1 MKKQLYSLW
10 ELLEENKVFIPII
23 QRDYA
28 QGRKGKE
35 VLRKH
40 FFTNLIEALNN
51 ESDLKLDF
59 VYGTIEDGK
68 FAPLDGQQ
76 RLTSLWLLH
85 WYLAYKTEHLK
96 EDSVKTRLKKFSY
109 ETRISSR
116 EFIQNLCNGL
126 NENENE
132 KEGKSI
138 SDIIRNQ
145 PWFTQSFASDPT
157 IQSMLTSLDDKEK
170 GCGFEQLLKKEE
182 YKDKWDAYWELLCSE
197 KCPITFFYKDMK
209 DDDLPESDSLYVK
222 MNARGKRLTNFE
234 NFKAELF
241 KVKHNDKELFSLEDF
256 ISPFENQWTN
266 DIFWPYKNE
275 EKKIDEIFF
284 KFINRICRNNLLRS
298 KKFKEDLKDKS
309 KLWLQF
315 EREENLKDEYVF
327 ESIEAYE
334 EVLTEDSEKVSTENF
349 VKNFTNMMNNIST
362 AAESLSEHKFN
373 NILKPPY
380 EFKFIPEYNNGD
392 ISSITI
398 PERVLMEGVACYFI
412 HNEYNEE
419 TFRDWMFF
427 VRNLTYN
434 SSADRYERIGGLLEK
449 IYEWAEYS
457 GNVIEFLANFTED
470 YKSIAAEQ
478 FKEEVEK
485 AKMISKLRTGKSS
498 FNFTEKDIRDAE
510 TDLPTDGAI
519 RYLFTNPD
527 KSIDWNLF
535 EAKSMNAKKLF
546 LKKDTDTIPVN
557 TLRKLVALFEKK
569 EQFSCNKQLI
579 YDSKKSSWKNILLNL
594 EELKEPVHKLL
605 TSTEELLSD
614 DKLSQ
619 FEPQSALKKDAYKQL
634 QKDLVTTNFLEKTT
648 WCEFAFREE
657 NMLFIPNGAWADW
670 KSYYLGTPRNR
681 LLSKAIDDG
690 LVSLEESKRLD
701 ASNFF
706 YGADLNFQYR
716 DRRFKWYR
724 TEYSRE
730 TNEVD
735 IYLMYINEDNKEDY
749 LKRKEPIVE
758 KYKDERASYYS
769 ALIEKDISQE
779 GFYKVLNDLI
789 NEAERDG
796 MIE

>member
-10 ELLEENKVFIPII
+10 ELLEENEVFIPII

-51 ESDLKLDF
+51 KSDLKLDF

-85 WYLAYKTEHLK
+85 WYLAYKTEHLA

-116 EFIQNLCNGL
+116 EFIQKLCNGL
-126 NENENE
+126 NGDENE

-241 KVKHNDKELFSLEDF
+241 KVKRNNQALFSLEYF

-315 EREENLKDEYVF
+315 EREEKLKDEYVF
-327 ESIEAYE
+327 ESIEAYDK
-334 EVLTEDSEKVSTENF
+334 EVLTENF
-349 VKNFTNMMNNIST
+349 VEDFTKMMNNIST
-362 AAESLSEHKFN
+362 AAKSLSEHKFN
-373 NILKPPY
+373 NILKAPY

-449 IYEWAEYS
+449 IYKWAKHS
-457 GNVIEFLANFTED
+457 GDVITFLKD
-470 YKSIAAEQ
+470 YKEEYKDIAAEQ
-478 FKEEVEK
+478 FQEEVEK
-485 AKMISKLRTGKSS
+485 AKMISKLRAGESS
-498 FNFTEKDIRDAE
+498 FDFKEKDIRDAE
-510 TDLPTDGAI
+510 TDLPTNGAI
-519 RYLFTNPD
+519 RYLFTDSD
-527 KSIDWNLF
+527 KNIDWNLF
-535 EAKSMNAKKLF
+535 ETKSENAKKLF
-546 LKKDTDTIPVN
+546 LKENEDTIPVN

-605 TSTEELLSD
+605 MSTEELLSD
-614 DKLSQ
+614 SKLSQ
-619 FEPQSALKKDAYKQL
+619 FEPQSEHLDDDYKKL

-690 LVSLEESKRLD
+690 LVSLEESKRLY

-706 YGADLNFQYR
+706 YGAELNFQYR

-730 TNEVD
+730 KNEVD

>member
-10 ELLEENKVFIPII
+10 ELLEENEVFIPII

-51 ESDLKLDF
+51 KSDLKLDF

-85 WYLAYKTEHLK
+85 WYLAYKTEHLA

-116 EFIQNLCNGL
+116 EFIQKLCNGL
-126 NENENE
+126 NGDENE

-234 NFKAELF
+234 NFKAELI
-241 KVKHNDKELFSLEDF
+241 KVKRNNQALFSLEYF

-315 EREENLKDEYVF
+315 EREEKLKDEYVF
-327 ESIEAYE
+327 ESIEAYDK
-334 EVLTEDSEKVSTENF
+334 EVLMENF
-349 VKNFTNMMNNIST
+349 VEDFTKMMNNIST
-362 AAESLSEHKFN
+362 AAKSLHEHKFN
-373 NILKPPY
+373 NILKAPY

-449 IYEWAEYS
+449 IYKWAKHS
-457 GNVIEFLANFTED
+457 GDVITFLKD
-470 YKSIAAEQ
+470 YKEEYKDIAAEQ
-478 FKEEVEK
+478 FQEEVEK
-485 AKMISKLRTGKSS
+485 AKMISKLRAGESS
-498 FNFTEKDIRDAE
+498 FNFTEEDIRYAE
-510 TDLPTDGAI
+510 TYLPTDGAI

-527 KSIDWNLF
+527 KSINWDSF
-535 EAKSMNAKKLF
+535 EKKSKNAKKLF
-546 LKKDTDTIPVN
+546 PENDDTIPVN
-557 TLRKLVALFEKK
+557 TLRKLVALFDKE

-619 FEPQSALKKDAYKQL
+619 FEPQSALNDAAYKQL

-648 WCEFAFREE
+648 WCEFAFRGG

-706 YGADLNFQYR
+706 YGAELNFQYR

-735 IYLMYINEDNKEDY
+735 IYLMSINEDNKEG
-749 LKRKEPIVE
+749 KEPIVE
-758 KYKDERASYYS
+758 KYKDERDSRYS

-789 NEAERDG
+789 NEAERKV
-796 MIE
+796 

>member
-10 ELLEENKVFIPII
+10 ELLEENEVFIPII

-85 WYLAYKTEHLK
+85 WYLAYKTEHLA

-116 EFIQNLCNGL
+116 EFIQKLCNGL
-126 NENENE
+126 NGDENE
-132 KEGKSI
+132 KKGKSI

-182 YKDKWDAYWELLCSE
+182 YKDKWKDYWDLLCSKE
-197 KCPITFFYKDMK
+197 CPITFFYKDMK

-241 KVKHNDKELFSLEDF
+241 KVERDKQALFSLENF

-266 DIFWPYKNE
+266 NIFWPYKNG

-284 KFINRICRNNLLRS
+284 KFINRICRNNLLRR
-298 KKFKEDLKDKS
+298 KKFKEELKDKS

-315 EREENLKDEYVF
+315 EKEEKLKDEYVF
-327 ESIEAYE
+327 ESIEAYN
-334 EVLTEDSEKVSTENF
+334 EVLMKDEDKNKDEDF
-349 VKNFTNMMNNIST
+349 VEEFTKMMTNIS
-362 AAESLSEHKFN
+362 SLHEHKLN
-373 NILKPPY
+373 NILKAPY
-380 EFKFIPEYNNGD
+380 EFKFIPEYNKGG

-398 PERVLMEGVACYFI
+398 PERALMEGVACYFI
-412 HNEYNEE
+412 YNQYTEE
-419 TFRDWMFF
+419 TKRAFSDWMFF
-427 VRNLTYN
+427 IRNLTYN
-434 SSADRYERIGGLLEK
+434 SSADRYERIGGLLKK
-449 IYEWAEYS
+449 IYEWAKHS
-457 GNVIEFLANFTED
+457 GDVITFLKD
-470 YKSIAAEQ
+470 YKEEYKDIAAEQ
-478 FKEEVEK
+478 FQEEVEK
-485 AKMISKLRTGKSS
+485 AKMISKLRAGESS
-498 FNFTEKDIRDAE
+498 FDFKEKDIRDAE

-519 RYLFTNPD
+519 RYLFTDSD
-527 KSIDWNLF
+527 KNIDWNLF
-535 EAKSMNAKKLF
+535 ETKSENAKKLF
-546 LKKDTDTIPVN
+546 LKENDDTIPVN

-614 DKLSQ
+614 GKLSQ
-619 FEPQSALKKDAYKQL
+619 FEPQSEHLDDDYKQL
-634 QKDLVTTNFLEKTT
+634 QKDLVTTNFLEETT
-648 WCEFAFREE
+648 WCEFAFRGE

-681 LLSKAIDDG
+681 LLSKAIDEEQVT
-690 LVSLEESKRLD
+690 VSENKRLNT
-701 ASNFF
+701 SNFF
-706 YGADLNFQYR
+706 YGAELNFQYR

-724 TEYSRE
+724 TKYSRE

-735 IYLMYINEDNKEDY
+735 IYLMYIDEDNKEDY

-796 MIE
+796 KIE

>member
-10 ELLEENKVFIPII
+10 ELLEENEVFIPII

-51 ESDLKLDF
+51 KSDLKLDF

-85 WYLAYKTEHLK
+85 WYLAYKTEHLA

-116 EFIQNLCNGL
+116 EFIQKLCNGL
-126 NENENE
+126 NGDENE

-234 NFKAELF
+234 NFKAELI
-241 KVKHNDKELFSLEDF
+241 KVKRNNQALFSLEYF

-315 EREENLKDEYVF
+315 EREEKLKDEYVF
-327 ESIEAYE
+327 ESIEAYDK
-334 EVLTEDSEKVSTENF
+334 EVLTENF
-349 VKNFTNMMNNIST
+349 VEDFTKMMNNIST
-362 AAESLSEHKFN
+362 AAKSLSEHKFN
-373 NILKPPY
+373 NILKAPY

-449 IYEWAEYS
+449 IYKWAKHS
-457 GNVIEFLANFTED
+457 GDVITFLKD
-470 YKSIAAEQ
+470 YKEEYKDIAAEQ
-478 FKEEVEK
+478 FQEEVEK
-485 AKMISKLRTGKSS
+485 AKMISKLRAGESS
-498 FNFTEKDIRDAE
+498 FDFKEKDIRDAE
-510 TDLPTDGAI
+510 TDLPTNGAI
-519 RYLFTNPD
+519 RYLFTDSD
-527 KSIDWNLF
+527 KNIDWNLF
-535 EAKSMNAKKLF
+535 ETKSENAKKLF
-546 LKKDTDTIPVN
+546 LKENEDTIPVN

-614 DKLSQ
+614 SKLSQ
-619 FEPQSALKKDAYKQL
+619 FEPQSEHLDDDYKQL

-690 LVSLEESKRLD
+690 LVSLEESKRLY

-706 YGADLNFQYR
+706 YGAELNFQYR

-730 TNEVD
+730 KNEVD

-758 KYKDERASYYS
+758 KYKDERDSYYS

-789 NEAERDG
+789 NEAEREG
-796 MIE
+796 KIE

>member
-1 MKKQLYSLW
+1 MRDEEQPYSLW
-10 ELLEENKVFIPII
+10 KLLEENEVFIPII

-51 ESDLKLDF
+51 NKSDLKLDF

-85 WYLAYKTEHLK
+85 WYLAYKTEHLA

-126 NENENE
+126 NENE
-132 KEGKSI
+132 KERKSI
-138 SDIIRNQ
+138 SEIIRNQ

-182 YKDKWDAYWELLCSE
+182 YKDKWKDYWELLCSE

-241 KVKHNDKELFSLEDF
+241 KVEHNDQALFSLKYF

-266 DIFWPYKNE
+266 NIFWPYKNE

-315 EREENLKDEYVF
+315 EREEKLKDEYVF
-327 ESIEAYE
+327 ESIEAYDK
-334 EVLTEDSEKVSTENF
+334 EVLTEGF
-349 VKNFTNMMNNIST
+349 VGDFTKMMTNIST
-362 AAESLSEHKFN
+362 ASSLEHKLN
-373 NILKPPY
+373 NIMKAPY
-380 EFKFIPEYNNGD
+380 EFKFIPEYNEGG

-398 PERVLMEGVACYFI
+398 PEMALMEGVACYFI
-412 HNEYNEE
+412 YNQYTEE
-419 TFRDWMFF
+419 TKRAFSDWMFF

-449 IYEWAEYS
+449 IYEWAKYS

-485 AKMISKLRTGKSS
+485 AKMISKLRAGKSS
-498 FNFTEKDIRDAE
+498 FNFTEKNIRDAE
-510 TDLPTDGAI
+510 TYLPTDGAI
-519 RYLFTNPD
+519 RYLFTDSD
-527 KSIDWNLF
+527 KNIDWNLF
-535 EAKSMNAKKLF
+535 ETKSENAKKLF
-546 LKKDTDTIPVN
+546 LKENDDTIPVN

-605 TSTEELLSD
+605 TSTEKLL
-614 DKLSQ
+614 LSQ
-619 FEPQSALKKDAYKQL
+619 FEPQSEHLDDDYKQL

-681 LLSKAIDDG
+681 LLSKAIDDERVT
-690 LVSLEESKRLD
+690 VSPEESKRLD

-706 YGADLNFQYR
+706 YGAEINFQYR

-730 TNEVD
+730 KNEVD

-758 KYKDERASYYS
+758 KYKDERDSYYS

-779 GFYKVLNDLI
+779 VFYKVLNDLI
-789 NEAERDG
+789 NEAEREG

>member
-1 MKKQLYSLW
+1 METQLYSLW
-10 ELLEENKVFIPII
+10 KLLEKNEVFIPII

-35 VLRKH
+35 VLREH

-85 WYLAYKTEHLK
+85 WYLAYKTEHLA

-126 NENENE
+126 NENE

-138 SDIIRNQ
+138 SEIIRNQ

-170 GCGFEQLLKKEE
+170 GCGFEQLLKKGK
-182 YKDKWDAYWELLCSE
+182 YKDKWKDYWELLCSE

-241 KVKHNDKELFSLEDF
+241 KVDQALFSLKYF

-266 DIFWPYKNE
+266 NIFWPYKNE

-315 EREENLKDEYVF
+315 EREEKLKDEYVF
-327 ESIEAYE
+327 ESIEAYK
-334 EVLTEDSEKVSTENF
+334 EVLTKDF
-349 VKNFTNMMNNIST
+349 VDDFTKMMTNIST
-362 AAESLSEHKFN
+362 ASSLEHKLN
-373 NILKPPY
+373 NILKAPY
-380 EFKFIPEYNNGD
+380 EFKFIPEYNEGG

-398 PERVLMEGVACYFI
+398 PEMALMEGVACYFK
-412 HNEYNEE
+412 YNQYTEE
-419 TFRDWMFF
+419 TKRAFSDWMFF

-485 AKMISKLRTGKSS
+485 AKMISKLRAGKSS
-498 FNFTEKDIRDAE
+498 FNFTEKNIRDAE
-510 TDLPTDGAI
+510 TYLPTDGAI
-519 RYLFTNPD
+519 RYLFTDSD
-527 KSIDWNLF
+527 KNIDWNLF
-535 EAKSMNAKKLF
+535 EAKSENAKKLF
-546 LKKDTDTIPVN
+546 LKENDDTIPVN

-619 FEPQSALKKDAYKQL
+619 FEPQSEHLDDDYKQL

-657 NMLFIPNGAWADW
+657 NMLFIPNGAWADG

-681 LLSKAIDDG
+681 LLSKAIDDEQVT
-690 LVSLEESKRLD
+690 VSPEESKRLD
-701 ASNFF
+701 TSNFF
-706 YGADLNFQYR
+706 YGAEINFQYR

-730 TNEVD
+730 ENEVD

-758 KYKDERASYYS
+758 KYKDERDSYYS

-779 GFYKVLNDLI
+779 VFYKVLNDLI
-789 NEAERDG
+789 NEAEREG
-796 MIE
+796 KIE

>member
-1 MKKQLYSLW
+1 METQLYSLW
-10 ELLEENKVFIPII
+10 KLLEKNEVFIPII

-51 ESDLKLDF
+51 KSDLKLDF

-126 NENENE
+126 NGDENE

-241 KVKHNDKELFSLEDF
+241 KVKRNNQALFSLEYF

-315 EREENLKDEYVF
+315 EREEKLKDEYVF

-334 EVLTEDSEKVSTENF
+334 EVLTEDF
-349 VKNFTNMMNNIST
+349 VEDFTKMMNNIST
-362 AAESLSEHKFN
+362 SAESLSEHKFN
-373 NILKPPY
+373 NILKAPY
-380 EFKFIPEYNNGD
+380 EFKFIPEYNKGG

-449 IYEWAEYS
+449 IYKWAKHS
-457 GNVIEFLANFTED
+457 GDVITFLKD
-470 YKSIAAEQ
+470 YKEEYKDIAAEQ
-478 FKEEVEK
+478 FQEEVEK
-485 AKMISKLRTGKSS
+485 AKMISKLRAGESS
-498 FNFTEKDIRDAE
+498 FDFKEKDIRDAE
-510 TDLPTDGAI
+510 IDLPTDGAI
-519 RYLFTNPD
+519 RYLFTDSD
-527 KSIDWNLF
+527 KNIDWNLF
-535 EAKSMNAKKLF
+535 ETKSENAKKLF
-546 LKKDTDTIPVN
+546 LKENEDTIPVN

-619 FEPQSALKKDAYKQL
+619 FEPQSALNDAYKQL

-690 LVSLEESKRLD
+690 RVSLEESKRLY

-706 YGADLNFQYR
+706 YGAELNFQYKN
-716 DRRFKWYR
+716 RRFKWYR

-730 TNEVD
+730 SKEVD
-735 IYLMYINEDNKEDY
+735 IYLMYINKDNKEDY
-749 LKRKEPIVE
+749 LKRTEPIEE
-758 KYKDERASYYS
+758 KYKDERDSHYS
-769 ALIEKDISQE
+769 ARIEKQDISQDE
-779 GFYKVLNDLI
+779 FYKVLDNLI
-789 NEAERDG
+789 EEAERDG

>member
-1 MKKQLYSLW
+1 MKDENTTYSLW
-10 ELLEENKVFIPII
+10 KLLEKNEVFIPII

-35 VLRKH
+35 VLREH

-51 ESDLKLDF
+51 KSDLKLDF

-85 WYLAYKTEHLK
+85 WYLAYKTEHLA

-116 EFIQNLCNGL
+116 EFIQKLCNGL
-126 NENENE
+126 NGDENE

-182 YKDKWDAYWELLCSE
+182 YKDKWKDYWDLLCSKE
-197 KCPITFFYKDMK
+197 CPITFFYKDMK

-241 KVKHNDKELFSLEDF
+241 KVERDNKALFSLENF

-266 DIFWPYKNE
+266 NIFWPYKNG

-327 ESIEAYE
+327 ESIEAYDK
-334 EVLTEDSEKVSTENF
+334 EVLTENF
-349 VKNFTNMMNNIST
+349 VDNFTKMMNNIST

-373 NILKPPY
+373 NILKAPY
-380 EFKFIPEYNNGD
+380 EFKFIPEYNEGG

-412 HNEYNEE
+412 YNEYNEE

-449 IYEWAEYS
+449 IYEWAKHS
-457 GNVIEFLANFTED
+457 GDVITFLKD
-470 YKSIAAEQ
+470 YKEEYKDIAAEQ

-485 AKMISKLRTGKSS
+485 AKMISTLRAGERS

-519 RYLFTNPD
+519 RYLFTDPDPD
-527 KSIDWNLF
+527 KKIDWNLF

-557 TLRKLVALFEKK
+557 TLRKLVALFDKG
-569 EQFSCNKQLI
+569 EQFSCNQQLI

-619 FEPQSALKKDAYKQL
+619 FEPQSALNDAAYKQL

-648 WCEFAFREE
+648 WCEFAFRGG

-706 YGADLNFQYR
+706 YGAELNFQYR

-724 TEYSRE
+724 TEYSRK

-735 IYLMYINEDNKEDY
+735 IYLMYINEDNKEG
-749 LKRKEPIVE
+749 KEPIVE
-758 KYKDERASYYS
+758 KYKDERDSRYS

-789 NEAERDG
+789 NEAEREG

>member
-10 ELLEENKVFIPII
+10 ELLEENEVFIPII

-51 ESDLKLDF
+51 KSDLKLDF

-85 WYLAYKTEHLK
+85 WYLAYKTEHLA

-116 EFIQNLCNGL
+116 EFIQKLCNGL
-126 NENENE
+126 NGDENE

-241 KVKHNDKELFSLEDF
+241 KVKRNNQALFSLEYF

-315 EREENLKDEYVF
+315 EREEKLKDEYVF
-327 ESIEAYE
+327 ESIEAYDK
-334 EVLTEDSEKVSTENF
+334 EVLTENF
-349 VKNFTNMMNNIST
+349 VEDFTKMMNNIST
-362 AAESLSEHKFN
+362 AAKSLSEHKFN
-373 NILKPPY
+373 NILKAPY

-449 IYEWAEYS
+449 IYKWAKHS
-457 GNVIEFLANFTED
+457 GDVITFLKD
-470 YKSIAAEQ
+470 YKEEYKDIAAEQ
-478 FKEEVEK
+478 FQEEVEK
-485 AKMISKLRTGKSS
+485 AKMISKLRAGESS
-498 FNFTEKDIRDAE
+498 FDFKEKDIRDAE
-510 TDLPTDGAI
+510 TDLPTNGAI
-519 RYLFTNPD
+519 RYLFTDSD
-527 KSIDWNLF
+527 KNIDWNLF
-535 EAKSMNAKKLF
+535 ETKSENAKKLF
-546 LKKDTDTIPVN
+546 LKENEDTIPVN

-614 DKLSQ
+614 SKLSQ
-619 FEPQSALKKDAYKQL
+619 FEPQSEHLDDDYKQL

-690 LVSLEESKRLD
+690 LVSLEESKRLY

-706 YGADLNFQYR
+706 YGAELNFQYR

-730 TNEVD
+730 KNEVD

-758 KYKDERASYYS
+758 KYKDERDSYYS

-789 NEAERDG
+789 NEAEREG
-796 MIE
+796 KIE

>member
-10 ELLEENKVFIPII
+10 KLLEENEVFIPII

-51 ESDLKLDF
+51 KSDLKLDF

-96 EDSVKTRLKKFSY
+96 EDNVKTILKKFSY

-116 EFIQNLCNGL
+116 EFIQKLCNGL
-126 NENENE
+126 NGDENE

-170 GCGFEQLLKKEE
+170 GCGFEQLLKKEK

-256 ISPFENQWTN
+256 IPPFENQWTN

-327 ESIEAYE
+327 ESIEAYDK
-334 EVLTEDSEKVSTENF
+334 EVLTENF
-349 VKNFTNMMNNIST
+349 VEDFTKMMNNIST

-373 NILKPPY
+373 NILKAPY
-380 EFKFIPEYNNGD
+380 EFKFIPEYNEGG

-412 HNEYNEE
+412 HNEYKEE
-419 TFRDWMFF
+419 TFRNWMFF

-434 SSADRYERIGGLLEK
+434 SSADRYERIGGLLKK
-449 IYEWAEYS
+449 IYEWAKHS
-457 GNVIEFLANFTED
+457 GDVITFLKD
-470 YKSIAAEQ
+470 YKEEYKDIAAEQ

-485 AKMISKLRTGKSS
+485 AKMISTLRAGESS
-498 FNFTEKDIRDAE
+498 FDFKEKDIRDAE

-527 KSIDWNLF
+527 KSIDWTQF
-535 EAKSMNAKKLF
+535 KQKSMNAKKLF

-557 TLRKLVALFEKK
+557 TLRKLVALFDKG
-569 EQFSCNKQLI
+569 EQFSCNQQLI

-605 TSTEELLSD
+605 TSNEALLSD

-619 FEPQSALKKDAYKQL
+619 FEPQSGALNDAYKQL
-634 QKDLVTTNFLEKTT
+634 QKDLVTTNFLEKQ
-648 WCEFAFREE
+648 
-657 NMLFIPNGAWADW
+657 LGANLHSEGETCYSFLMEHGLIGKVIIWVHQ
-670 KSYYLGTPRNR
+670 G
-681 LLSKAIDDG
+681 ID
-690 LVSLEESKRLD
+690 
-701 ASNFF
+701 
-706 YGADLNFQYR
+706 YFQ
-716 DRRFKWYR
+716 KQLM
-724 TEYSRE
+724 
-730 TNEVD
+730 TNEFP
-735 IYLMYINEDNKEDY
+735 
-749 LKRKEPIVE
+749 LKKV
-758 KYKDERASYYS
+758 KD
-769 ALIEKDISQE
+769 
-779 GFYKVLNDLI
+779 
-789 NEAERDG
+789 
-796 MIE
+796 

>member
-10 ELLEENKVFIPII
+10 ELLEENEVFIPII

-85 WYLAYKTEHLK
+85 WYLAYKTEHLA

-116 EFIQNLCNGL
+116 EFIQKLCNGL
-126 NENENE
+126 NGDENE

-241 KVKHNDKELFSLEDF
+241 KVKRNNQALFSLEYF

-315 EREENLKDEYVF
+315 EREEKLKDEYVF
-327 ESIEAYE
+327 ESIEAYDK
-334 EVLTEDSEKVSTENF
+334 EVLTENF
-349 VKNFTNMMNNIST
+349 VEDFTKMMNNIST
-362 AAESLSEHKFN
+362 AAKSLSEHKFN
-373 NILKPPY
+373 NILKAPY

-449 IYEWAEYS
+449 IYKWAKHS
-457 GNVIEFLANFTED
+457 GDVITFLKD
-470 YKSIAAEQ
+470 YKEEYKDIAAEQ
-478 FKEEVEK
+478 FQEEVEK
-485 AKMISKLRTGKSS
+485 AKMISKLRAGESS
-498 FNFTEKDIRDAE
+498 FNFKEKDIRDAE

-519 RYLFTNPD
+519 RYLFTDSD
-527 KSIDWNLF
+527 KNIDWNLF
-535 EAKSMNAKKLF
+535 ETKSENAKKLF
-546 LKKDTDTIPVN
+546 LKENEDTIPVN

-614 DKLSQ
+614 SKLSQ
-619 FEPQSALKKDAYKQL
+619 FEPQSEHLDDDYKQL

-690 LVSLEESKRLD
+690 LVSLEESKRLY

-706 YGADLNFQYR
+706 YGAELNFQYR

-730 TNEVD
+730 KNEVD

-749 LKRKEPIVE
+749 LKKKEPIVE
-758 KYKDERASYYS
+758 KYKDERDSYYS

-789 NEAERDG
+789 NEAEREG
-796 MIE
+796 KIE

>member
-10 ELLEENKVFIPII
+10 ELLEENEVFIPII

-51 ESDLKLDF
+51 KSDLKLDF

-85 WYLAYKTEHLK
+85 WYLAYKTEHLA

-116 EFIQNLCNGL
+116 EFIQKLCNGL
-126 NENENE
+126 NGDENE

-234 NFKAELF
+234 NFKAELI
-241 KVKHNDKELFSLEDF
+241 KVKRNNQALFSLEYF

-315 EREENLKDEYVF
+315 EREEKLKDEYVF
-327 ESIEAYE
+327 ESIEAYDK
-334 EVLTEDSEKVSTENF
+334 EVLTENF
-349 VKNFTNMMNNIST
+349 VEDFTKMMNNIST
-362 AAESLSEHKFN
+362 AAKSLSEHKFN
-373 NILKPPY
+373 NILKAPY

-449 IYEWAEYS
+449 IYKWAKHS
-457 GNVIEFLANFTED
+457 GDVITFLKD
-470 YKSIAAEQ
+470 YKEEYKDIAAEQ
-478 FKEEVEK
+478 FQEEVEK
-485 AKMISKLRTGKSS
+485 AKMISKLRAGESS
-498 FNFTEKDIRDAE
+498 FDFKEKDIRDAE
-510 TDLPTDGAI
+510 TDLPTNGAI
-519 RYLFTNPD
+519 RYLFTDSD
-527 KSIDWNLF
+527 KNIDWNLF
-535 EAKSMNAKKLF
+535 ETKSENAKKLF
-546 LKKDTDTIPVN
+546 LKENEDTIPVN

-614 DKLSQ
+614 SKLSQ
-619 FEPQSALKKDAYKQL
+619 FEPQSEHLDDDYKQL

-648 WCEFAFREE
+648 WCEFAFRGG

-681 LLSKAIDDG
+681 LLSKAIDDER
-690 LVSLEESKRLD
+690 VSLEESKRLY

-706 YGADLNFQYR
+706 YGAELNFQYR

-730 TNEVD
+730 KNEVD

-749 LKRKEPIVE
+749 LKRKKPIVE
-758 KYKDERASYYS
+758 KYKDERDSYYS

-789 NEAERDG
+789 NEAEREG
-796 MIE
+796 KIE

>member
-1 MKKQLYSLW
+1 MKTQLYSLW
-10 ELLEENKVFIPII
+10 ELLEENEVFIPII

-51 ESDLKLDF
+51 KSDLKLDF

-85 WYLAYKTEHLK
+85 WYLAYKTEHLA

-116 EFIQNLCNGL
+116 EFIQKLCNGL
-126 NENENE
+126 NGDENE

-170 GCGFEQLLKKEE
+170 GCGFEQLLKKEK

-241 KVKHNDKELFSLEDF
+241 KVKHNDKELFSLEEF

-266 DIFWPYKNE
+266 NIFWPYKNE

-284 KFINRICRNNLLRS
+284 KFINRICRNNLLRR

-309 KLWLQF
+309 TLWLQF

-334 EVLTEDSEKVSTENF
+334 EVLTEDSDKVSTENF

-373 NILKPPY
+373 NILKAPY
-380 EFKFIPEYNNGD
+380 EFKFIPEYNKGG

-412 HNEYNEE
+412 YNEYNEE

-449 IYEWAEYS
+449 IYEWAKHS
-457 GNVIEFLANFTED
+457 GDVITFLKD
-470 YKSIAAEQ
+470 YKEEYKDIAAEQ

-485 AKMISKLRTGKSS
+485 AKMISTLRAGERS

-527 KSIDWNLF
+527 PDKSIDWNQF
-535 EAKSMNAKKLF
+535 KQKSMNAKKLF

-557 TLRKLVALFEKK
+557 TLRKLVALFDKG
-569 EQFSCNKQLI
+569 EQFSCNQQLI

-619 FEPQSALKKDAYKQL
+619 FEPQSALNDAYKQL

-648 WCEFAFREE
+648 WCEFAFREG

-690 LVSLEESKRLD
+690 LVSLEESKRLY

-706 YGADLNFQYR
+706 YGAELNFQYR

-735 IYLMYINEDNKEDY
+735 IYLINEDNKEDY
-749 LKRKEPIVE
+749 LKRTEPIE
-758 KYKDERASYYS
+758 ENERDSHYS
-769 ALIEKDISQE
+769 ARIKKQDISQDE
-779 GFYKVLNDLI
+779 FYEVLDNLI
-789 NEAERDG
+789 EEAKSEG

>member
-1 MKKQLYSLW
+1 MKTQLYTLW
-10 ELLEENKVFIPII
+10 ELLEENEVFIPII

-85 WYLAYKTEHLK
+85 WYLAYKTEHLA

-126 NENENE
+126 NENE

-241 KVKHNDKELFSLEDF
+241 KVKRNNQALFSLEYF

-315 EREENLKDEYVF
+315 EREEKLNDEYVF

-334 EVLTEDSEKVSTENF
+334 EVLTEDF
-349 VKNFTNMMNNIST
+349 VEDFTNMMNNIST
-362 AAESLSEHKFN
+362 AAKSLSEHKFN
-373 NILKPPY
+373 NILKAPY
-380 EFKFIPEYNNGD
+380 EFKFIPEYNEGG

-427 VRNLTYN
+427 IRNLTYN
-434 SSADRYERIGGLLEK
+434 SSADRYERIGGLLKK
-449 IYEWAEYS
+449 IYEWAKHS
-457 GNVIEFLANFTED
+457 GDVITFLKD
-470 YKSIAAEQ
+470 YKEEYKDIAAEQ
-478 FKEEVEK
+478 FQEEVEK
-485 AKMISKLRTGKSS
+485 AKMISKLRAGESS
-498 FNFTEKDIRDAE
+498 FDFKEKDIRDAE

-527 KSIDWNLF
+527 PDKNIWTQF
-535 EAKSMNAKKLF
+535 KQKSMNAKKLF

-557 TLRKLVALFEKK
+557 TLRKLVALFDKG
-569 EQFSCNKQLI
+569 EQFSCNQQLI

-594 EELKEPVHKLL
+594 EELKDPVHKLL
-605 TSTEELLSD
+605 TSNEALLSD

-619 FEPQSALKKDAYKQL
+619 FEPQSEHLDDAYKQL

-648 WCEFAFREE
+648 WCEFAFRGG

-681 LLSKAIDDG
+681 LLSKAIDDEQVT
-690 LVSLEESKRLD
+690 VSPEESKRLD

-706 YGADLNFQYR
+706 YGAELNFQYR

-730 TNEVD
+730 KNEVD

-758 KYKDERASYYS
+758 KYKDERDSYYS
-769 ALIEKDISQE
+769 ALIEKDIRQE

-789 NEAERDG
+789 NEAEREG
-796 MIE
+796 KIE

>member
-1 MKKQLYSLW
+1 MKTQLYSLW
-10 ELLEENKVFIPII
+10 KLLEENEVFIPII

-51 ESDLKLDF
+51 KSNLKLDF

-96 EDSVKTRLKKFSY
+96 EDNVKTILKKFSY

-116 EFIQNLCNGL
+116 EFIQKLCNGL
-126 NENENE
+126 NGDEDE

-241 KVKHNDKELFSLEDF
+241 KVKRNNQALFSLEYF
-256 ISPFENQWTN
+256 ICPFENQWTN

-315 EREENLKDEYVF
+315 EREEKLKDEYVF
-327 ESIEAYE
+327 ESIEAYDK
-334 EVLTEDSEKVSTENF
+334 EVLTENF
-349 VKNFTNMMNNIST
+349 VEDFTKMMNNIST
-362 AAESLSEHKFN
+362 AAKSLSEHKFN
-373 NILKPPY
+373 NILKAPY

-449 IYEWAEYS
+449 IYKWAKHS
-457 GNVIEFLANFTED
+457 GDVITFLKD
-470 YKSIAAEQ
+470 YKEEYKDIAAEQ
-478 FKEEVEK
+478 FQEEVEK
-485 AKMISKLRTGKSS
+485 AKMISKLRAGESS
-498 FNFTEKDIRDAE
+498 FDFKEKDIRDAE
-510 TDLPTDGAI
+510 TDLPTNGAI
-519 RYLFTNPD
+519 RYLFTDSD
-527 KSIDWNLF
+527 KNIDWNLF
-535 EAKSMNAKKLF
+535 ETKSENAKKLF
-546 LKKDTDTIPVN
+546 LKENEDTIPVN

-614 DKLSQ
+614 SKLSQ
-619 FEPQSALKKDAYKQL
+619 FEPQSEHLDDDYKQL

-690 LVSLEESKRLD
+690 LVSLEESKRLY

-706 YGADLNFQYR
+706 YGAELNFQYR

-730 TNEVD
+730 KNEVD

-758 KYKDERASYYS
+758 KYKDERDSYYS

-789 NEAERDG
+789 NEAEREG
-796 MIE
+796 KIE

>member
-1 MKKQLYSLW
+1 MKTQLYSLW
-10 ELLEENKVFIPII
+10 ELLEENEVFIPII

-35 VLRKH
+35 VLREH

-51 ESDLKLDF
+51 KSDLKLDF

-85 WYLAYKTEHLK
+85 WYLAYKTEHLA

-116 EFIQNLCNGL
+116 EFIQKLCNGL
-126 NENENE
+126 NGDENE
-132 KEGKSI
+132 KKGKSI

-182 YKDKWDAYWELLCSE
+182 YKDKWKDYWELLCSE

-309 KLWLQF
+309 TLWLQF
-315 EREENLKDEYVF
+315 EREEKLNDEYVF
-327 ESIEAYE
+327 ESIEAYDK
-334 EVLTEDSEKVSTENF
+334 EVLTEDFVENF
-349 VKNFTNMMNNIST
+349 TKMMNNIST

-373 NILKPPY
+373 NILKAPY

-706 YGADLNFQYR
+706 YGAELNFQYR

-789 NEAERDG
+789 NEAEREG

>member
-1 MKKQLYSLW
+1 
-10 ELLEENKVFIPII
+10 
-23 QRDYA
+23 
-28 QGRKGKE
+28 
-35 VLRKH
+35 
-40 FFTNLIEALNN
+40 
-51 ESDLKLDF
+51 
-59 VYGTIEDGK
+59 
-68 FAPLDGQQ
+68 
-76 RLTSLWLLH
+76 
-85 WYLAYKTEHLK
+85 
-96 EDSVKTRLKKFSY
+96 
-109 ETRISSR
+109 
-116 EFIQNLCNGL
+116 
-126 NENENE
+126 
-132 KEGKSI
+132 
-138 SDIIRNQ
+138 
-145 PWFTQSFASDPT
+145 
-157 IQSMLTSLDDKEK
+157 
-170 GCGFEQLLKKEE
+170 
-182 YKDKWDAYWELLCSE
+182 
-197 KCPITFFYKDMK
+197 MK

-241 KVKHNDKELFSLEDF
+241 KVKHNDKELFSLEEF

-266 DIFWPYKNE
+266 NIFWPYKNE

-284 KFINRICRNNLLRS
+284 KFINRICRNNLLRR

-309 KLWLQF
+309 TLWLQF

-334 EVLTEDSEKVSTENF
+334 EVLTEDSDKVSTENF

-373 NILKPPY
+373 NILKAPY
-380 EFKFIPEYNNGD
+380 EFKFIPEYNKGG

-412 HNEYNEE
+412 YNEYNEE

-449 IYEWAEYS
+449 IYEWAKHS
-457 GNVIEFLANFTED
+457 GDVITFLKD
-470 YKSIAAEQ
+470 YKEEYKDIAAEQ

-485 AKMISKLRTGKSS
+485 AKMISTLRAGERS

-527 KSIDWNLF
+527 PDKSIDWNQF
-535 EAKSMNAKKLF
+535 KQKSMNAKKLF

-557 TLRKLVALFEKK
+557 TLRKLVALFDKG
-569 EQFSCNKQLI
+569 EQFSCNQQLI

-619 FEPQSALKKDAYKQL
+619 FEPQSALNDAYKQL

-648 WCEFAFREE
+648 WCEFAFREG

-690 LVSLEESKRLD
+690 LVSLEESKRLY

-706 YGADLNFQYR
+706 YGAELNFQYR

-735 IYLMYINEDNKEDY
+735 IYLINEDNKEDY
-749 LKRKEPIVE
+749 LKRTEPIE
-758 KYKDERASYYS
+758 ENERDSHYS
-769 ALIEKDISQE
+769 ARIKKQDISQDE
-779 GFYKVLNDLI
+779 FYEVLDNLI
-789 NEAERDG
+789 EEAKSEG

>member
-1 MKKQLYSLW
+1 MGTPLSLW
-10 ELLEENKVFIPII
+10 KLLEKNEVFIPII

-35 VLRKH
+35 VLREH

-51 ESDLKLDF
+51 KSDLKLDF

-85 WYLAYKTEHLK
+85 WYLAYKTEHLA
-96 EDSVKTRLKKFSY
+96 EDTVKTRLKKFSY

-116 EFIQNLCNGL
+116 EFIQNLCNEL
-126 NENENE
+126 NENE

-170 GCGFEQLLKKEE
+170 GCGFEQLLKKEK

-241 KVKHNDKELFSLEDF
+241 KVNQALFSLKEF

-266 DIFWPYKNE
+266 NIFWPYKNE

-298 KKFKEDLKDKS
+298 KKFKENLKEKS

-315 EREENLKDEYVF
+315 EREEKLKDEYVF
-327 ESIEAYE
+327 ESIEAYDK
-334 EVLTEDSEKVSTENF
+334 EVLTENF
-349 VKNFTNMMNNIST
+349 VEDFTKMMNNIST
-362 AAESLSEHKFN
+362 AAKSLSEHKFN
-373 NILKPPY
+373 NILKAPY
-380 EFKFIPEYNNGD
+380 EFKFIPEYNEGG

-412 HNEYNEE
+412 YNEYNEE

-434 SSADRYERIGGLLEK
+434 SSADRYERIGGLLKK
-449 IYEWAEYS
+449 IYEWAKHS
-457 GNVIEFLANFTED
+457 GDVITFLKD
-470 YKSIAAEQ
+470 YKEEYKDIAAEQ
-478 FKEEVEK
+478 FQEEVEK
-485 AKMISKLRTGKSS
+485 AKMISKLRAGKSS
-498 FNFTEKDIRDAE
+498 FNFTEKNIRDAE
-510 TDLPTDGAI
+510 TYLPTDGAI

-527 KSIDWNLF
+527 PDKNIWTQF
-535 EAKSMNAKKLF
+535 KQKSMNAKKLF
-546 LKKDTDTIPVN
+546 LKKDTDTIHVN
-557 TLRKLVALFEKK
+557 TLRKLVALFNDER
-569 EQFSCNKQLI
+569 QFSCNQQLI

-594 EELKEPVHKLL
+594 KELKEPVHKLL

-619 FEPQSALKKDAYKQL
+619 FEPQSALNDAYKQL

-648 WCEFAFREE
+648 WCEFAFRGG

-706 YGADLNFQYR
+706 YGAELNFQYR

-730 TNEVD
+730 KNEVD

-749 LKRKEPIVE
+749 LK
-758 KYKDERASYYS
+758 DERDSYYS

-789 NEAERDG
+789 NEAEREG
-796 MIE
+796 KIE